1 MQKPRFRLPAALACG
16 LLAAGA
22 PAAAQTPADA
32 PATAT
37 AVSPVKP
44 SATLACV
51 GATVVYDTTHAS
63 NQGAEI
69 TGATNGAATSMAD
82 KIVLGG
88 SDRYVCQVDVE
99 VFTLASTAPFSL
111 TMSLFTDCTTN
122 GVGGSACGTGTGT
135 FIAGSAVTVA
145 NITPPAIST
154 IFTVSF
160 PYPNVNLSSEADNTI
175 SVAINASRSDVFWRL
190 GETPT
195 VGSIPAGEPAT
206 SFVERC
212 GSTAANNGC
221 SRNFGI
227 TNNFSIKISAMSTP
241 VGLQRFVAE

>member
-1 MQKPRFRLPAALACG
+1 MRHLRIHLAAALAAG
-16 LLAAGA
+16 LLAVG
-22 PAAAQTPADA
+22 PAAAQTPGDA

-37 AVSPVKP
+37 AGSPATP
-44 SATLACV
+44 SGTLACV

-63 NQGAEI
+63 TQGAEI
-69 TGATNGAATSMAD
+69 TAAANGAATSMAD

-99 VFTLASTAPFSL
+99 VFTLAATTPFDL
-111 TMSLFTDCTTN
+111 TMSFYTDCTTS
-122 GVGGSACGTGTGT
+122 GAAGSACGTGTGT
-135 FIAGSAVTVA
+135 LIAGSTVAVTS
-145 NITPPAIST
+145 ITPPALGT

-175 SVAINASRSDVFWRL
+175 SVAINASRSDVFWRIA
-190 GETPT
+190 ETPT

-221 SRNFGI
+221 SRNFGVN
-227 TNNFSIKISAMSTP
+227 NNFSIKISAMSTP